1 MQQRQND
8 GPCIGYKFCTTSY
21 GITIVQFFEIW
32 YQKRNGWPFPMRY
45 QNMKFFGPSFILW
58 SGPTVCENGKVRKI
72 VHSAPR
78 PDILSSWRQLLI
90 LQIPCHVHWP
100 RSYCRSRAR
109 ARLPYTE
116 NPVSWTGPTCTRV
129 IRARRAYIQGALS
142 RRGGATP
149 WVRLT
154 PRVGGVSWSR
164 VSQRA
169 PRSPVAVWG
178 LGLLLYGDWVD
189 YGNVSDNT
197 YSQGGQELNASA
209 GVC

>member
-1 MQQRQND
+1 MASTANPPD
-8 GPCIGYKFCTTSY
+8 PMPCALAA
-21 GITIVQFFEIW
+21 V
-32 YQKRNGWPFPMRY
+32 
-45 QNMKFFGPSFILW
+45 
-58 SGPTVCENGKVRKI
+58 
-72 VHSAPR
+72 
-78 PDILSSWRQLLI
+78 LL
-90 LQIPCHVHWP
+90 PE
-100 RSYCRSRAR
+100 SRAR
-109 ARLPYTE
+109 TAAIYRKPCFLDRPHMYA
-116 NPVSWTGPTCTRV
+116 GHTCS
-129 IRARRAYIQGALS
+129 ARAYIQGALS